1 MIKLSRTLQ
10 DASTMFNLNVTE
22 VSELSRILSRLI
34 QGSLDSPNISNPI
47 LEHLGEA
54 KVLDGWDEVFN
65 SRKSEINETLH
76 SIEESERAKFGS
88 RSKAKPW
95 CDIKQDFYDYWSN
108 QKPDSNLKQL
118 EIPSNS
124 RLRPWDV
131 KRVISTIK
139 SDTNSGLPYLTKK
152 GKVKDKFLDEAF
164 LESEWLKEY
173 AAVPFVRTQEMLK
186 TRIVWGVA
194 IANIVYEGKYFYP
207 FLDYQKKISWR
218 TALLGPDAVDE
229 VITAMVIQAV
239 SRGELL
245 VSLDFSAYDRS
256 LGPNLQIL
264 YDEYKCRVFQPQY
277 CDTILEIGSRRVNL
291 PMITPDGLKQGPHG
305 LPSGSADTNE
315 AGSVIQATIAENTG
329 LITLGG
335 DSSQFH
341 GDDSAARLAGMP
353 EVETYLASFER
364 EGLEV
369 NRDKTY
375 IAANFIVFLQRLYHI
390 DYIDKGK
397 LGGIY
402 STYRALNRIMN
413 LERFTDFLDDGL
425 DGKDFF
431 SIRTISILENCKF
444 HPLFSDFVKY
454 IWNLDKYS
462 LKFSEN
468 SLRKYV
474 EMMRN
479 TEGTEG
485 LIINQYGTK
494 VSGIKSFEAFKIID
508 ELNKVS

>member
-1 MIKLSRTLQ
+1 MY
-10 DASTMFNLNVTE
+10 DLNTTE

-34 QGSLDSPNISNPI
+34 QGSLDSPNICNPI
-47 LEHLGEA
+47 IENLGEA
-54 KVLDGWDEVFN
+54 KVLDGWDLVFN
-65 SRKSEINETLH
+65 NNKSAINDTLN
-76 SIEESERAKFGS
+76 SIEENERSKFGS
-88 RSKAKPW
+88 RSRAKPW
-95 CDIKQDFYDYWSN
+95 SDIKSEFYEYWSEN
-108 QKPDSNLKQL
+108 TSKNNLKQ
-118 EIPSNS
+118 IDVTTPS

-131 KRVISTIK
+131 KKVVNIVK

-152 GKVKDKFLDEAF
+152 GKVKDKFLDNAF

-186 TRIVWGVA
+186 TRIVWGIA
-194 IANIVYEGKYFYP
+194 LANIVFEGMFFYP
-207 FLDYQKKISWR
+207 FLDYQKKLSWR
-218 TALLGPDAVDE
+218 VALQGPDEVDK
-229 VITAMVIQAV
+229 VITAMVVKAV

-256 LGPNLQIL
+256 LGPNLQLL
-264 YDEYKCRVFQPQY
+264 YDEYKCRVFQSSY
-277 CDTILEIGSRRVNL
+277 CDTILEIGKRRVNV
-291 PMITPDGLKQGPHG
+291 PMVTPDGLKQGPHG

-315 AGSVIQATIAENTG
+315 AGSVIQATIAYNTG
-329 LITLGG
+329 LVELGG
-335 DSSQFH
+335 DSSQYH

-375 IAANFIVFLQRLYHI
+375 TAANFIVFLQRLYHI

-431 SIRTISILENCKF
+431 SIRSISILENCKF

-454 IWNLDKYS
+454 IWSLDKYS
-462 LKFSEN
+462 LKFSDT

-474 EMMRN
+474 EMMRSS
-479 TEGTEG
+479 EGTDG
-485 LIINQYGTK
+485 LIRNQYGTE
-494 VSGIKSFEAFKIID
+494 VSGIRSFESFKII
-508 ELNKVS
+508 EQLNKES